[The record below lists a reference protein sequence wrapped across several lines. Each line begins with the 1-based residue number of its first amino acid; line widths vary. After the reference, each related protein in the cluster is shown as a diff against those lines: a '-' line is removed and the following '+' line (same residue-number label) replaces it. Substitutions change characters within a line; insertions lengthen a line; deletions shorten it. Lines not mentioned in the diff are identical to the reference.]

1 MKDEAETLSK
11 AADRIDYDVLS
22 QITELFC
29 SVKKNGKKVIVAGCG
44 TAGQAGKR
52 IAHTLSVVEI
62 PAFFLSPADSIHGG
76 MGAMQQGDILVLISK
91 SGNTQEILNY
101 LPAAKKSTRKTDE
114 KKKLTFKEQKEFE
127 ELDAEIPKLEAEKAD
142 IEAAMS
148 SGSLNT
154 EELLAKSE
162 RVSQLIKEL
171 DEKSMRWL
179 ELSEYL

>member
-1 MKDEAETLSK
+1 MD
-11 AADRIDYDVLS
+11 D
-22 QITELFC
+22 
-29 SVKKNGKKVIVAGCG
+29 G
-44 TAGQAGKR
+44 
-52 IAHTLSVVEI
+52 
-62 PAFFLSPADSIHGG
+62 
-76 MGAMQQGDILVLISK
+76 
-91 SGNTQEILNY
+91 
-101 LPAAKKSTRKTDE
+101 
-114 KKKLTFKEQKEFE
+114 KEQKEFE